1 MKQIDINQLARE
13 NVRNLRPYSSARD
26 EFQGAASLFL
36 DANENPF
43 ESGYNRYPDPHQKAL
58 KQTIA
63 SIKGIS
69 ADQLFL
75 GNGSDEA
82 IDLII
87 RTFCEPGRD
96 AILIPQ
102 PTYGMYAVSAA
113 TNDVGILS
121 VLLTNEF
128 QLDTKAV
135 LQAVTPFTRI
145 IFLCS
150 PNNPSGNLLH
160 PEDIEHLLNGVNCLV
175 VVDEAYIDFTD
186 NPSWIRRL
194 AEFNNLIVLQT
205 LSKAWGLAGLR
216 IGLCIAHPD
225 IIALLN
231 KIKPPYNINS
241 FTQAE
246 ALRRLTGNKAEIA
259 AQISTLRQER
269 IRLSE
274 ALQKVSGIN
283 KVFPSDANFVLV
295 RMANATA
302 VYRKLIANGTVV
314 RDRSGVVL
322 CTDCLRISICTPAEN
337 QHLIDQLNAI

>member
-1 MKQIDINQLARE
+1 MKTIDINTLARE
-13 NVRNLRPYSSARD
+13 NVLKLRPYSSARD
-26 EFQGAASLFL
+26 EFQGTASLFL

-58 KQTIA
+58 KQA
-63 SIKGIS
+63 LAEAKGVS
-69 ADQLFL
+69 HDQLFL

-87 RTFCEPGRD
+87 RTFCVPGRD
-96 AILIPQ
+96 NVLIPQ

-113 TNDVGILS
+113 TNDVAIES
-121 VLLTNEF
+121 VLLTKEF
-128 QLDTKAV
+128 QLDTRV
-135 LQAVTPFTRI
+135 LLQSITTNTRV

-160 PEDIEHLLNGVNCLV
+160 TEDIERLLNHVDCLV

-186 NPSWIRRL
+186 NPSWTRRL

-225 IIALLN
+225 IISLLN

-241 FTQAE
+241 FTQRE
-246 ALRRLTGNKAEIA
+246 ALLRLTEKSTLTQSQVA
-259 AQISTLRQER
+259 TLRQER
-269 IRLSE
+269 NLLSE
-274 ALQKVSGIN
+274 ALQKVKGVQ
-283 KVFPSDANFVLV
+283 KVFPSEANFVLV
-295 RMANATA
+295 QINDATS
-302 VYRKLIANGTVV
+302 VYHRLIAQGTVV

-322 CTDCLRISICTPAEN
+322 CADCLRISIGTPDQN
-337 QHLIDQLNAI
+337 RHLIDQLNSL

>member
-96 AILIPQ
+96 SILIPQ

-135 LQAVTPFTRI
+135 LQAVG
-145 IFLCS
+145 L
-150 PNNPSGNLLH
+150 GNG
-160 PEDIEHLLNGVNCLV
+160 NR
-175 VVDEAYIDFTD
+175 
-186 NPSWIRRL
+186 S
-194 AEFNNLIVLQT
+194 
-205 LSKAWGLAGLR
+205 
-216 IGLCIAHPD
+216 
-225 IIALLN
+225 
-231 KIKPPYNINS
+231 
-241 FTQAE
+241 
-246 ALRRLTGNKAEIA
+246 ALRLT
-259 AQISTLRQER
+259 
-269 IRLSE
+269 
-274 ALQKVSGIN
+274 ALDTRNS
-283 KVFPSDANFVLV
+283 
-295 RMANATA
+295 
-302 VYRKLIANGTVV
+302 
-314 RDRSGVVL
+314 
-322 CTDCLRISICTPAEN
+322 
-337 QHLIDQLNAI
+337 

>member
-1 MKQIDINQLARE
+1 MKKIDINSLARE
-13 NVRNLRPYSSARD
+13 NVRKLQPYSSARD
-26 EFQGAASLFL
+26 EFQGTASLYL

-58 KQTIA
+58 KQVIA
-63 SIKGIS
+63 AAKGVS
-69 ADQLFL
+69 SNQLFL

-87 RTFCEPGRD
+87 RTFCVPGRD
-96 AILIPQ
+96 SILIPQ
-102 PTYGMYAVSAA
+102 PTYGMYGVSAA
-113 TNDVGILS
+113 TNDVEIRS
-121 VLLTNEF
+121 VLLTQEF
-128 QLDTKAV
+128 QLDTTAV
-135 LQAVTPFTRI
+135 LQAITPFTRI

-160 PEDIEHLLNGVNCLV
+160 AKDVELLLNEVNCLV

-186 NPSWIRRL
+186 NPSWTSRL
-194 AEFNNLIVLQT
+194 TEFNNLIVLQT

-216 IGLCIAHPD
+216 IGLCMAHPD
-225 IIALLN
+225 VIALLN

-246 ALRRLTGNKAEIA
+246 ALRRLTEKTAEVQN
-259 AQISTLRQER
+259 QINTLRQER
-269 IRLSE
+269 SRLSE
-274 ALQKVSGIN
+274 ALQKVRGVN

-295 RMANATA
+295 QITDATA
-302 VYRKLIANGTVV
+302 VYRKLVAKGTVV

-322 CTDCLRISICTPAEN
+322 CADCLRITVGTPAEN
-337 QHLIDQLNAI
+337 QHLMEQLNSL